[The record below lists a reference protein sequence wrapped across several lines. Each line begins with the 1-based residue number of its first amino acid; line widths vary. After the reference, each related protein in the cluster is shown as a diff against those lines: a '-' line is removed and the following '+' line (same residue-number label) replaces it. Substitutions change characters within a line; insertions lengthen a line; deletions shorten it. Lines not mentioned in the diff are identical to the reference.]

1 MGKKSK
7 ISLTKRQNKLIALK
21 YFLFSISA
29 GVIEFVSCAVLNEFT
44 DLEKV
49 TGLDE
54 IFGNEYGL
62 TYFIALAL
70 SVIWNFTLNRKFAF
84 KSAANVPIAMLKV
97 FGFYALFAPLS
108 IFWTVRLTDAGW
120 NEYIVLVLTMV
131 VNFVTEFLFWRF
143 VVYRNQIY
151 TNEDGR
157 RELLENGQL
166 LDEQSD

>member
-1 MGKKSK
+1 MDNKQQAN
-7 ISLTKRQNKLIALK
+7 LTKKQNNLIALK

-29 GVIEFVSCAVLNEFT
+29 GIIEFVSCTILNEFT
-44 DLEKV
+44 NLDQV
-49 TGLDE
+49 TNLDE

-62 TYFIALAL
+62 TYFIALLL

-97 FGFYALFAPLS
+97 FGFYLVFAPLS
-108 IFWTVRLTDAGW
+108 IFWTVKLTDSGW
-120 NEYIVLVLTMV
+120 NEYIVLIMTMV
-131 VNFVTEFLFWRF
+131 VNFVTEFLFWRY

-151 TNEDGR
+151 TNEAGR

-166 LDEQSD
+166 VDEENK